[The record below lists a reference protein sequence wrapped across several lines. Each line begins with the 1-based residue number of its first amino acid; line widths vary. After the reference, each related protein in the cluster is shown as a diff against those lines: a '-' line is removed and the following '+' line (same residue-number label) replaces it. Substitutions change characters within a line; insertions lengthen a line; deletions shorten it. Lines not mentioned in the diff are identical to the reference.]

1 MRLVVR
7 FNTRGALSI
16 GGVLFGPGLTE
27 VDLDKWLELCELEP
41 VASHLADRTMEL
53 CGGPSAEAVEKKKL
67 YDFLTW
73 ATSKLGWKKAKVL
86 AAQADNLLNTRWLVR
101 ETRKSV
107 REVLIAAWR

>member
-1 MRLVVR
+1 MRVVVR
-7 FNTRGALSI
+7 FHTRGGLSI

-27 VDLDKWLELCELEP
+27 VELDKWLELCELEP
-41 VASHLADRTMEL
+41 VASHLADRKMEL
-53 CGGPSAEAVEKKKL
+53 CGGPSVEACEKKKL

-73 ATSKLGWKKAKVL
+73 ATDELDWRAARTL